1 MTNIAS
7 NAIELVDKF
16 FAEIKHQ
23 AEIPLPPVLKSSGR
37 WIASYDNSTLG
48 IFYLNNNALQRV
60 TEYQNKGWPPF
71 PGFLISDKNR
81 PSGSQVAVAISG
93 SCNFFSSN
101 RTSNV
106 FAFCVKP
113 GASFTVVDHF
123 QEIKD
128 VSGQEVKYKVD
139 LAFII
144 GIAHEESRESIE
156 KRLLELLEHSLNVW
170 RDIV

>member
-1 MTNIAS
+1 MKNIAT
-7 NAIELVDKF
+7 NAISFVDNF

-23 AEIPLPPVLKSSGR
+23 DEITLPSVLKSPGR

-48 IFYLNNNALQRV
+48 VFYLDSNELKRI
-60 TEYQNKGWPPF
+60 TEYQKKGWPPF

-81 PSGSQVAVAISG
+81 PSDLQVAVAISG
-93 SCNFFSSN
+93 SRNFFSSN

-144 GIAHEESRESIE
+144 GIAHEESWESIE

-170 RDIV
+170 HDIV

>member
-1 MTNIAS
+1 MKNIAT
-7 NAIELVDKF
+7 NAISLVDNF

-23 AEIPLPPVLKSSGR
+23 DEITLPSVLKSPGR

-48 IFYLNNNALQRV
+48 VFYLDNNELKRI
-60 TEYQNKGWPPF
+60 TEYQNNGWPPF

-81 PSGSQVAVAISG
+81 SSGSPVAVAISG

-101 RTSNV
+101 RTSSM
-106 FAFCVKP
+106 FAFCIKP

-128 VSGQEVKYKVD
+128 VSGQEFKYKVD

-144 GIAHEESRESIE
+144 GIAHEESWESIQ
-156 KRLLELLEHSLNVW
+156 KRFLELLEHSLNVW
-170 RDIV
+170 RNIV